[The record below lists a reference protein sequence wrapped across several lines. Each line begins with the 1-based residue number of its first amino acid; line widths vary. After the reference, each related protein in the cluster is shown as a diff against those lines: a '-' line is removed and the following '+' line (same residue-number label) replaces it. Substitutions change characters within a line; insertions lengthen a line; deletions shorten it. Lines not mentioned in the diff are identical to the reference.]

1 MGKKPASPA
10 GKDMLKEIKDKLSE
24 KILKVYQKTPRR
36 IYIDLKPEDIF
47 ASASFIF
54 KDLKARFVI
63 ASGVDTREHI
73 EILYH
78 FAFDRLDKIIS
89 LRTRLDRKNPEIESL
104 TSIIRGAEWI
114 EREIH
119 ELLGVNFR
127 NHPNL
132 KKLLLPD
139 DWPKNKYPLRRD
151 YRG

>member
-10 GKDMLKEIKDKLSE
+10 GEDVLKEIKDKLSK
-24 KILKVYQKTPRR
+24 KILKVYEKSPRR

-78 FAFDRLDKIIS
+78 FAFDKLNKIIS

>member
-1 MGKKPASPA
+1 MTKK
-10 GKDMLKEIKDKLSE
+10 DVLQEIKDKLSK
-24 KILKVYQKTPRR
+24 KILKVYEKSPRR
-36 IYIDLKPEDIF
+36 IYIDLKPEDIPQ
-47 ASASFIF
+47 AASFIF

-89 LRTRLDRKNPEIESL
+89 LRTHLDRKNPEIESL

-127 NHPNL
+127 NHPKL